1 MSRYLEFA
9 MYLRQ
14 RLEERAISVGQ
25 ARMLCGDDI
34 PLSNWYQW
42 LRGERV
48 PCSWQLKKVEQ
59 RMNFSTPYKYLR
71 GEDRYGAQIKT
82 RQMALPGLKETNK

>member
-1 MSRYLEFA
+1 MSAIYLEFA
-9 MYLRQ
+9 TYLRNQ
-14 RLEERAISVGQ
+14 LERQDLSVAQ

-34 PLSNWYQW
+34 PLTNWYQW

-59 RMNFSTPYKYLR
+59 RMNFQTPYRFLM
-71 GEDRYGAQIKT
+71 GTDRFGAQIKN
-82 RQMALPGLKETNK
+82 RQLSLPGLRGKR